1 MFVCS
6 VVMFAQPYTSIIH
19 EMKSKVKCLH
29 FIYLQFVTKVLY
41 NTSYRL
47 YNIFS

>member
-1 MFVCS
+1 
-6 VVMFAQPYTSIIH
+6 
-19 EMKSKVKCLH
+19 MKSKVKCFG

-47 YNIFS
+47 YDTSFRLYNIFSMSHANVT